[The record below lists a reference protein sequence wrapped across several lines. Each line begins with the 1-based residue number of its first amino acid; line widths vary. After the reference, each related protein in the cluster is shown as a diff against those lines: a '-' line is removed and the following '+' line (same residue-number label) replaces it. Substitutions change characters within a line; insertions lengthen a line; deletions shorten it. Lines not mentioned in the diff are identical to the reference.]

1 MTALFF
7 SFIVWAFITLSD
19 GSPFLVVLM
28 FLLVGI
34 QAILTG
40 QILDHKSDVSET
52 SEAIEI

>member
-1 MTALFF
+1 MTALSF
-7 SFIVWAFITLSD
+7 SFLIWAFITLSD

-40 QILDHKSDVSET
+40 QILGPESDT
-52 SEAIEI
+52 